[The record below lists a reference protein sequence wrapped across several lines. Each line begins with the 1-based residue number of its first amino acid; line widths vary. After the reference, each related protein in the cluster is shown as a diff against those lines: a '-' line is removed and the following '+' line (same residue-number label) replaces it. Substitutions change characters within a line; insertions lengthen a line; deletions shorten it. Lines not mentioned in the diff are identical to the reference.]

1 MKNILFF
8 LLLLPVPAGYA
19 QKAVPVLQL
28 ILIENG
34 DTLHGSGDEPKLL
47 FSGSGETDVYERHVS
62 YFEPEKIR
70 GRKYNTL
77 RILTAMLDIQ
87 ISTARTDE
95 YFDTYFTPLYP
106 VNKLIVKYYPRAD
119 EKTWQRL
126 VKTQAWTGTQD
137 VIVWSTAFSDSEVIN
152 IRTSVR

>member
-8 LLLLPVPAGYA
+8 LLLLLMPAVYA

-28 ILIENG
+28 IVIQNG
-34 DTLHGSGDEPKLL
+34 DTLSGSGDEPKLL
-47 FSGSGETDVYERHVS
+47 FSGGGETDVYERHVS

-70 GRKYNTL
+70 GKKYNIL
-77 RILTAMLDIQ
+77 RILTATLDLQ
-87 ISTARTDE
+87 ISTARPDE
-95 YFDTYFTPLYP
+95 YFDAYFPPIYP

-119 EKTWQRL
+119 EKTWKRL

-137 VIVWSTAFSDSEVIN
+137 IVVWSTAFSDAEVIN
-152 IRTSVR
+152 LRTSSR

>member
-8 LLLLPVPAGYA
+8 LLLLPVPAVYA
-19 QKAVPVLQL
+19 QKTVPVLQL
-28 ILIENG
+28 IVIQNG

-77 RILTAMLDIQ
+77 RILTATLDLHIA
-87 ISTARTDE
+87 TAKPDE
-95 YFDTYFTPLYP
+95 YFDTYFPAIYP
-106 VNKLIVKYYPRAD
+106 VNKLIVNYYPRAD
-119 EKTWQRL
+119 EKTWKRL

-152 IRTSVR
+152 IRTSAR